1 MYWFYMPRIP
11 YLALL
16 ISVIAISAV
25 LFFYKM
31 QTVKTSAANSNLT
44 GFPSIILW
52 AWERPEDLRFLDSDK
67 FAVAFLAQTL
77 KLKDDEVYLQ
87 ARRQELKIS
96 PETRLIAVTRI
107 ETVKNNALPPDLSK
121 TQSDECVQLILNTLK
136 LKNVAAIQIDF
147 DAKVS
152 ERRFYQ
158 TLLKELRNRLPN
170 ETPLSMTSL
179 ASFCIGDPWIKDLPV
194 NEAIPMAF
202 RMGADAKLVKKF
214 LANGN
219 DFPVALCRK
228 SIGIATDESLTLNFG
243 KSRRIYVFK
252 ASPKG
257 WTRADVEKLGF

>member
-1 MYWFYMPRIP
+1 MPRIR
-11 YLALL
+11 YLTLL
-16 ISVIAISAV
+16 IAVIALSSA
-25 LFFYKM
+25 LIFYKM
-31 QTVKTSAANSNLT
+31 QAVKTSAANLKLT

-77 KLKDDEVYLQ
+77 KLKDNEVHVQ
-87 ARRQELKIS
+87 ARRQALKVS

-107 ETVKNNALPPDLSK
+107 ETLKNNALAPDLSK
-121 TQSDECVQLILNTLK
+121 AQSDECAQLILDTLK

-152 ERRFYQ
+152 ERGFYQ
-158 TLLKELRNRLPN
+158 TLLKKLRNRLPN

-202 RMGADAKLVKKF
+202 RMGSDEKLVKKF
-214 LANGN
+214 LADGN

-228 SIGIATDESLTLNFG
+228 SIGIATDEPLTINFG

-257 WTRADVEKLGF
+257 WTRADVEKPGF